1 MSSREQSEPWDH
13 GLSEI
18 ARNPD
23 SVDNINVQ
31 FVEENWKNEA
41 FMSFCFF
48 NARVVSMTPK
58 EGINKLKE
66 DERGFWKIVH
76 PVDIAWAVTKRVD
89 NEERWK
95 EKYEKD
101 KGQRNRSS
109 PRKSRK
115 RSNAESNAKSNA
127 DAEKDPVKAVWT
139 MTEKPKYGEDGWN
152 MAGRNFLTKC
162 VKL

>member
-1 MSSREQSEPWDH
+1 MTPSGEMSSREQSEPWDH
-13 GLSEI
+13 GLSKI
-18 ARNPD
+18 ARDPD
-23 SVDNINVQ
+23 SVDDINVQ

-101 KGQRNRSS
+101 RETRSS
-109 PRKSRK
+109 PRRK
-115 RSNAESNAKSNA
+115 KQRSNADS
-127 DAEKDPVKAVWT
+127 EKIQL
-139 MTEKPKYGEDGWN
+139 KPCG
-152 MAGRNFLTKC
+152 
-162 VKL
+162 

>member
-18 ARNPD
+18 ARDPD
-23 SVDNINVQ
+23 SVDDINVQ

-89 NEERWK
+89 NEERWM
-95 EKYEKD
+95 ENYEKD
-101 KGQRNRSS
+101 REIRSS
-109 PRKSRK
+109 RKK
-115 RSNAESNAKSNA
+115 QRSNTNAETS
-127 DAEKDPVKAVWT
+127 PVKALWT
-139 MTEKPKYGEDGWN
+139 MTDKPKYGEDG
-152 MAGRNFLTKC
+152 
-162 VKL
+162 

>member
-1 MSSREQSEPWDH
+1 MSSRDQSGPWDH

-18 ARNPD
+18 ARHPD
-23 SVDNINVQ
+23 TVDDISVQ

-101 KGQRNRSS
+101 TRGKSS

-115 RSNAESNAKSNA
+115 RSNAESNA
-127 DAEKDPVKAVWT
+127 DAEKGPVKAVWT

-152 MAGRNFLTKC
+152 MAGRNF
-162 VKL
+162 

>member
-1 MSSREQSEPWDH
+1 MSSREQSEPWGH

-18 ARNPD
+18 ARDPD
-23 SVDNINVQ
+23 SVDDINVQ

-48 NARVVSMTPK
+48 NVRVVSMTPR

-101 KGQRNRSS
+101 TRGKSS
-109 PRKSRK
+109 PGKRRK
-115 RSNAESNAKSNA
+115 RSNAESNA
-127 DAEKDPVKAVWT
+127 DAEKGPVKAVWT

-152 MAGRNFLTKC
+152 MAGRIFLTKC